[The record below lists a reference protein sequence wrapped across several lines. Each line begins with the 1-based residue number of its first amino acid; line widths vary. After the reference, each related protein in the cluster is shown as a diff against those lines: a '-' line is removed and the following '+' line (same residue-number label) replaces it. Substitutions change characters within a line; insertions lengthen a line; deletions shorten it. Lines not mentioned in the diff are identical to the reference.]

1 VKLSN
6 SSSDKYFF
14 SKYNIDVPLAS
25 TNALLYKDYVSPI
38 QTVAN
43 LLNAIVE
50 KRELPSIADNEVS
63 AILQSIT
70 FEIKRFDIMD
80 YEYNK
85 YGDFVTVR
93 SKIIFGD
100 NLSNEKTM
108 ELSFLL
114 ELLSGRFEIK
124 EIIAHEDE

>member
-1 VKLSN
+1 
-6 SSSDKYFF
+6 
-14 SKYNIDVPLAS
+14 
-25 TNALLYKDYVSPI
+25 
-38 QTVAN
+38 VAN